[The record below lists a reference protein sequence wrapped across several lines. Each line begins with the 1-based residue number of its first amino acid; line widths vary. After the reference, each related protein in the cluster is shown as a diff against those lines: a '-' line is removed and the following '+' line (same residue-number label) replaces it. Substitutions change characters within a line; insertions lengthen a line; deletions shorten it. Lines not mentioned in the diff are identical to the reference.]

1 MPAHVE
7 VPAQGG
13 LGLAFC
19 VDFFVVF
26 LVVCCRVFAEILKFV
41 FPHSLPKP
49 FPNFPISP
57 SPSNPSRWRSLSDF
71 SSTSLSVPHLLITIL
86 TRQSPKPFVKGL
98 KKPSA
103 GQYPRAH
110 TSPVIT
116 PQSLAQTLCAW
127 SWYNHIQPLPTVFHD
142 RSKKKPKQT
151 AATA

>member
-1 MPAHVE
+1 MLKCQRREGWGWLFV
-7 VPAQGG
+7 
-13 LGLAFC
+13 LTFLLFSWL
-19 VDFFVVF
+19 FVVGF
-26 LVVCCRVFAEILKFV
+26 LQKSW
-41 FPHSLPKP
+41 SLP
-49 FPNFPISP
+49 FLILCQNRSLISP